1 MNDKLVPGNPPL
13 VIEGSLEAV
22 QGGSRFDGAQSSLIG
37 ALPGTACVCD
47 PDMCISGFAV
57 GAKLKFSDQS
67 LTYNAPQYVIDT
79 GASANNK
86 GISVF
91 LQLNSLYFKV
101 VTSNAVYQVRLSG
114 QITHSSYR
122 RFHTGFFNPASRHF
136 FASIPPSR
144 RCHNVFDFFRSLL
157 GQ

>member
-13 VIEGSLEAV
+13 VIHGSLEAV

-37 ALPGTACVCD
+37 ALPGTACECD

-91 LQLNSLYFKV
+91 LQLNSLYFKI
-101 VTSNAVYQVRLSG
+101 VTSNAVYQVRLSD
-114 QITHSSYR
+114 QITHSVYGRSYTDLFNLAYR
-122 RFHTGFFNPASRHF
+122 QYFYLNPAAATIFFFFFFF
-136 FASIPPSR
+136 FADPA
-144 RCHNVFDFFRSLL
+144 
-157 GQ
+157 